1 MVEAGG
7 GIIELEAGMV
17 KDAKL
22 KPTGRALYCSGV
34 RRGPNM
40 NSGSEWKWRLLDVFA
55 QSKDDVEMWVGAPG
69 RSLSSPPK
77 PSLNDPSGNAPK
89 HHGRKNPFSLWRS
102 DTECA
107 AGQAARLTDCQ
118 ALSRKACREATTP
131 LGALLAVAIKS
142 Y

>member
-1 MVEAGG
+1 
-7 GIIELEAGMV
+7 MV

-34 RRGPNM
+34 KRGPNM

-89 HHGRKNPFSLWRS
+89 HHGRKIPFSLWRS

-107 AGQAARLTDCQ
+107 TGLPGCQ
-118 ALSRKACREATTP
+118 ALSRKACREATTTS
-131 LGALLAVAIKS
+131 AVATKS